1 MIGDDRLAKLEEL
14 EAVVI
19 TGRFGRVRGS
29 FLAWVAVGASIRS
42 TNQVVSS
49 VMCRQVSS
57 AGECTDDDRHDLPA
71 PALGRLLFGRQQP
84 SASPGETTVTGE
96 TTHTISRIRDVEA
109 PLSIGH

>member
-19 TGRFGRVRGS
+19 TGRFGGVRGS

-71 PALGRLLFGRQQP
+71 PALG
-84 SASPGETTVTGE
+84 EITVT
-96 TTHTISRIRDVEA
+96 IRRIRDVEA
-109 PLSIGH
+109 PLAIGR

>member
-57 AGECTDDDRHDLPA
+57 AAATPANAPMTIVTIFRRRRSARPPPPYDEFATWRRRWQLVIDDKVRA
-71 PALGRLLFGRQQP
+71 RR
-84 SASPGETTVTGE
+84 
-96 TTHTISRIRDVEA
+96 
-109 PLSIGH
+109 